1 MRILSAP
8 EAQMPEVRDVS
19 KPKLQTKAPKPQVQ
33 AKKKIKLSWEDVIL
47 GIALLVII
55 VSWITGAFGPDQVL
69 AYLGFTATG
78 GIWGY
83 FSGKGGD

>member
-8 EAQMPEVRDVS
+8 KVQTAKVPGGLS
-19 KPKLQTKAPKPQVQ
+19 KSQPQAQ
-33 AKKKIKLSWEDVIL
+33 AKKKIKLSWEDLVL
-47 GIALLVII
+47 GLAVLVIV
-55 VSWITGAFGPDQVL
+55 VSWIQGVFTPDQVL

-83 FSGKGGD
+83 FSGKGGNG